1 MAATQ
6 MASSTRSVNKAFI
19 TTIIEQ
25 SRNPWGFL
33 NPNVHRI
40 LLRLVDSPICVLI
53 VLK

>member
-6 MASSTRSVNKAFI
+6 MANSIRSVNKGFI
-19 TTIIEQ
+19 TTTIEQ
-25 SRNPWGFL
+25 SRNPWCFL

-40 LLRLVDSPICVLI
+40 LLRLVDSPIFVLI